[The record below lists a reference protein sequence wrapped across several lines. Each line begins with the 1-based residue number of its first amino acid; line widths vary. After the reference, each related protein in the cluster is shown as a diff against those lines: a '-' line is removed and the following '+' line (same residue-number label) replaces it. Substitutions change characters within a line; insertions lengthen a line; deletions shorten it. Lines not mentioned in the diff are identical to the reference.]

1 MVSMFIE
8 ASNLGKIYTD
18 FYAVKDLSFSVEEG
32 GIFGFI
38 GPNGAGKTTT
48 LRMITGILDPTEGS
62 CRVNGLDVVD
72 DKIKV
77 KAVTGYLPEE
87 DFLYGDMSVR
97 DHLRY
102 IAELYGVGDVDDA
115 VNRSLELVDM
125 KPNIDDVIKHLS
137 KGQRRRVAIAKTLV
151 HDPQL
156 VVLDEVTS
164 GLDPVYARKMI
175 NVINNLHAAGKTIVF
190 STHLL
195 DEATRLCDRVLIINR
210 GLRVGY
216 GSIQEVL
223 EETGAG
229 SLEEAFF
236 KLID

>member
-1 MVSMFIE
+1 
-8 ASNLGKIYTD
+8 
-18 FYAVKDLSFSVEEG
+18 
-32 GIFGFI
+32 
-38 GPNGAGKTTT
+38 
-48 LRMITGILDPTEGS
+48 
-62 CRVNGLDVVD
+62 
-72 DKIKV
+72 
-77 KAVTGYLPEE
+77 
-87 DFLYGDMSVR
+87 MSVR

>member
-77 KAVTGYLPEE
+77 KAVTGYLPE
-87 DFLYGDMSVR
+87 
-97 DHLRY
+97 
-102 IAELYGVGDVDDA
+102 
-115 VNRSLELVDM
+115 
-125 KPNIDDVIKHLS
+125 
-137 KGQRRRVAIAKTLV
+137 
-151 HDPQL
+151 
-156 VVLDEVTS
+156 
-164 GLDPVYARKMI
+164 
-175 NVINNLHAAGKTIVF
+175 
-190 STHLL
+190 
-195 DEATRLCDRVLIINR
+195 
-210 GLRVGY
+210 
-216 GSIQEVL
+216 
-223 EETGAG
+223 
-229 SLEEAFF
+229 
-236 KLID
+236 